1 MIRYIVLFLST
12 IRTSY
17 GMRRLPI
24 DLEIGD
30 SSLHGRRLGD
40 EVDQPHNDTP
50 KILQQ
55 SPRHTDSTPDPDTHL
70 VTSLPLLPD
79 DKFPTK
85 HWAGHLPAAGDGSDK
100 KIFYWL
106 FEPGQETAGNNNP
119 GEIPLILWLNG
130 GPGCSS
136 MDGLWL
142 ENGPFRLNS
151 EGGKWNIDVN
161 PHSWHN
167 AAWTLYVD
175 QPVG

>member
-1 MIRYIVLFLST
+1 MLSVVFAF
-12 IRTSY
+12 SALLSVQ
-17 GMRRLPI
+17 GLRRLPH
-24 DLEIGD
+24 EENHFSD
-30 SSLHGRRLGD
+30 SPARGRRRLDARDGD
-40 EVDQPHNDTP
+40 DRD
-50 KILQQ
+50 LLRQ
-55 SPRHTDSTPDPDTHL
+55 SSRLAAGGGEPDPDAHL

-79 DKFPTK
+79 GVFPTK

-106 FEPGQETAGNNNP
+106 FEPGDNGGSYK

-142 ENGPFRLNS
+142 ENGPLRLKAGDN
-151 EGGKWNIDVN
+151 GWTIDVN

-167 AAWTLYVD
+167 APAWTLYVD